1 MRKQTLFPLIAILF
15 SMALIAQYSVQEKSG
30 KKPDWTMSMEKN
42 FIVGIGN
49 GVAIEDA
56 KENAMV
62 NVKAQIT
69 TAVADFISST
79 SVSKPLKLLPTN

>member
-1 MRKQTLFPLIAILF
+1 MLIAIL
-15 SMALIAQYSVQEKSG
+15 SPMALIAQYSVQEKSG

-62 NVKAQIT
+62 NV
-69 TAVADFISST
+69 
-79 SVSKPLKLLPTN
+79 